1 MNQISLGNDKA
12 VSYYAKFIIVAYVLL
27 GFFEKIHALVDTI
40 LFLDGLLTFFGMIF
54 VFIWFFDKRRF
65 PCNKGSICLLIFTF
79 FILFSSLVGRS
90 SMARFSV
97 SGFAIVETWAL
108 ILAIVEVKRDIH
120 DIFLYLSLFAV
131 LFAFV
136 YSIFSLIEGIE
147 NSEVRVSGLSDQ
159 SNSLGVMAS
168 ISIILCMVNIRK
180 WRKIAAT
187 IVWNV
192 IDVSLIPFFLFTLWK
207 SDSRTSMLAIVLA
220 SLFIVITSL
229 VFLRKQSSAFWALIP
244 SLVVVVA
251 ALVFLITG
259 VRSLKSYT
267 LDTFSSGRTIIW
279 RETFDSMGL
288 KEYLLGFSGNDKD
301 LMEKLV
307 ENGASSVTL
316 SMQGEK
322 HLAHNMFLGIFF
334 EYGVFAAITFIF
346 GWIFSMKKGI
356 GYLSKKKK
364 WGSRE
369 VFASLSLLSFFLIH
383 SIAESSIY
391 FIGGAEQLLF
401 IFSIAVLYAVTVAK
415 RKSVNE

>member
-1 MNQISLGNDKA
+1 MNRISLGNDKA

-65 PCNKGSICLLIFTF
+65 PCNKGSVSLLIFTF

-346 GWIFSMKKGI
+346 GWIWTMKKGI

>member
-27 GFFEKIHALVDTI
+27 GFFEKIHAIVDTI
-40 LFLDGLLTFFGMIF
+40 LILDGLLTFFGMIF

-334 EYGVFAAITFIF
+334 EYGVFAAVTFIF
-346 GWIFSMKKGI
+346 GWIWTMKKGI

>member
-40 LFLDGLLTFFGMIF
+40 LILDGLLTFFGMIF

-65 PCNKGSICLLIFTF
+65 PCNKGSVSLLIFTF

-346 GWIFSMKKGI
+346 GWIWTMKKGI

>member
-65 PCNKGSICLLIFTF
+65 PCTKGSICLLIFTF

-346 GWIFSMKKGI
+346 GWIWTMKKGI

>member
-279 RETFDSMGL
+279 RETFESMGL

-346 GWIFSMKKGI
+346 GWIWTMKKGI

>member
-346 GWIFSMKKGI
+346 GWIWTMKKGI

-401 IFSIAVLYAVTVAK
+401 IFSIAVLDAVTVAK

>member
-27 GFFEKIHALVDTI
+27 GFFEKIHAIVDTI
-40 LFLDGLLTFFGMIF
+40 LILDGLLTFFGMIF

-65 PCNKGSICLLIFTF
+65 PCNEGSVSLLIFTF
-79 FILFSSLVGRS
+79 FILFSSLVGGS

-346 GWIFSMKKGI
+346 GWIWTMKKGI

>member
-65 PCNKGSICLLIFTF
+65 PCNKGSVSLLIFTF

-259 VRSLKSYT
+259 VRSHKSYT

-346 GWIFSMKKGI
+346 GWIWTMKKGI

>member
-346 GWIFSMKKGI
+346 GWIWTMKKGI

-401 IFSIAVLYAVTVAK
+401 IFSIAVRYAVTVAK

>member
-65 PCNKGSICLLIFTF
+65 PCNKGSMCLLIFTF

-334 EYGVFAAITFIF
+334 EYGVFAAVTFIF
-346 GWIFSMKKGI
+346 GWIWTMKKGI

>member
-27 GFFEKIHALVDTI
+27 GFFEKIHAIVDTI
-40 LFLDGLLTFFGMIF
+40 LILDGLLTFFGMIF

-229 VFLRKQSSAFWALIP
+229 VFLRKQSAAFWAFIP
-244 SLVVVVA
+244 SLLVVIA

-259 VRSLKSYT
+259 VRSLESYT
-267 LDTFSSGRTIIW
+267 LDTFSTGRTIIW
-279 RETFDSMGL
+279 RETFESMGA
-288 KEYLLGFSGNDKD
+288 KEHLFGFSGNDERM
-301 LMEKLV
+301 MEALL
-307 ENGASSVTL
+307 ENGASPVTL
-316 SMQGEK
+316 SMQGER

-334 EYGVFAAITFIF
+334 EYGIVAAAAFIF
-346 GWIFSMKKGI
+346 GWIWIMKKGI
-356 GYLSKKKK
+356 GYLGKKKK
-364 WGSRE
+364 WGLRE
-369 VFASLSLLSFFLIH
+369 VFASLSLLSFFIIH

-401 IFSIAVLYAVTVAK
+401 VFSIAALYAVTVAK
-415 RKSVNE
+415 RHSVNE

>member
-65 PCNKGSICLLIFTF
+65 PCNKGSVSLLIFTF

-229 VFLRKQSSAFWALIP
+229 VFLRKQSSAFWAFMP

-346 GWIFSMKKGI
+346 GWIWTMKKGI

>member
-65 PCNKGSICLLIFTF
+65 PCNKGSVSLLIFTF

-346 GWIFSMKKGI
+346 GWIWTMKKGI

-401 IFSIAVLYAVTVAK
+401 ICSIAVLYSVTVAK

>member
-229 VFLRKQSSAFWALIP
+229 VFLRKKSSAFWALIP

-346 GWIFSMKKGI
+346 GWIWTMKKGI

>member
-65 PCNKGSICLLIFTF
+65 PCNKGSVSLLIFTF

-120 DIFLYLSLFAV
+120 DMFLYLSLFAV

-168 ISIILCMVNIRK
+168 ISLILCMVNIRK

-229 VFLRKQSSAFWALIP
+229 VFLRKQSSAFWAFMP

-307 ENGASSVTL
+307 ENGASSVTI

-346 GWIFSMKKGI
+346 GWIWTMKKGI

>member
-251 ALVFLITG
+251 ALAFLITG

-334 EYGVFAAITFIF
+334 EYGVFAAVTFIF
-346 GWIFSMKKGI
+346 GWIWTMKKGI

>member
-120 DIFLYLSLFAV
+120 DMFLYLSLFAV

-334 EYGVFAAITFIF
+334 EYRVFAAITFIF
-346 GWIFSMKKGI
+346 GWIWTMKKGI

>member
-65 PCNKGSICLLIFTF
+65 SCNKGSVSLLIFTF

-346 GWIFSMKKGI
+346 GWIWTMKKGI

>member
-65 PCNKGSICLLIFTF
+65 PCNEGSVSLLIFTF

-346 GWIFSMKKGI
+346 GWIWTMKKGI

>member
-65 PCNKGSICLLIFTF
+65 PCNKGCVSLLIFTF

-346 GWIFSMKKGI
+346 GWIWTMKKGI

>member
-65 PCNKGSICLLIFTF
+65 PCNKGSVSLLIFTF

-229 VFLRKQSSAFWALIP
+229 VFLRKQSSAFWAFMP

-288 KEYLLGFSGNDKD
+288 KEYLLGFSGNDKE

-334 EYGVFAAITFIF
+334 EYGVFAAVTFIF
-346 GWIFSMKKGI
+346 GWIWTMKKGI

>member
-65 PCNKGSICLLIFTF
+65 PCNKGSVSLLIFTF

-288 KEYLLGFSGNDKD
+288 KEYLLGFSGNDKE

-346 GWIFSMKKGI
+346 GWIWTMKKGI

-401 IFSIAVLYAVTVAK
+401 ICSIAVLYAVTVAK

>member
-1 MNQISLGNDKA
+1 MNQISLGDDKA
-12 VSYYAKFIIVAYVLL
+12 LSYYARFIIVSYVLL
-27 GFFEKIHALVDTI
+27 GFFEKIHTIVDTI
-40 LFLDGLLTFFGMIF
+40 LILDGLLTFFGMIF

-65 PCNKGSICLLIFTF
+65 PCNKGSVSLLIFTF

-346 GWIFSMKKGI
+346 GWIWTMKKGI

>member
-346 GWIFSMKKGI
+346 GWIWTMKKGI

-401 IFSIAVLYAVTVAK
+401 ICSIAVLYAVTVAK

>member
-346 GWIFSMKKGI
+346 GWIWTMKKGI

-401 IFSIAVLYAVTVAK
+401 ICSIAVLYSVTVAK

>member
-288 KEYLLGFSGNDKD
+288 KEHLLGFSGNDKD

-346 GWIFSMKKGI
+346 GWIWTMKKGI

>member
-65 PCNKGSICLLIFTF
+65 PCNKGSVSLLIFTF

-187 IVWNV
+187 IVWNA

-334 EYGVFAAITFIF
+334 EYGVFAAVTFIF
-346 GWIFSMKKGI
+346 GWIWTMKKGI

>member
-192 IDVSLIPFFLFTLWK
+192 IDVSLIPFFLFTLLK

-229 VFLRKQSSAFWALIP
+229 VFLRKQGSAFWALIP

-346 GWIFSMKKGI
+346 GWIWTMKKGI